1 MTPELI
7 SAIVAVLM
15 GIGSICGAVAS
26 WIKSRTDIASIKAD
40 RQTTKNERDADSQ
53 VLHDKVLKLEF
64 ENTSLK
70 DRLSLAETRITDGDK
85 QIAVINTELARMST
99 KMDNILDA
107 IRELKES
114 K

>member
-7 SAIVAVLM
+7 GAIVAVLM
-15 GIGSICGAVAS
+15 GLASICGAIAS

-40 RQTTKNERDADSQ
+40 RVTTKTERDADSQ
-53 VLHDKVLKLEF
+53 LLHDKVLKLEF
-64 ENTSLK
+64 EHTSLK
-70 DRLSLAETRITDGDK
+70 ARYE

-99 KMDNILDA
+99 KMDNILEA